1 MKELLVTSIN
11 PVKKNAALIGF
22 SRMFKTEEFR
32 AQGFP
37 IASGVSDQPM
47 SEDETHQGAMN
58 RILKARELHPGFD
71 YWVALEGGV
80 EMKRDEMISVVWAI
94 VANAERI
101 GKGKAASFIAP
112 PEMARLINSGME
124 MGDAD
129 DAIFGTENSKQKNGA
144 IGLLTKDVLTRQ
156 AIYEHAVI
164 LALIPFVNPKLY
176 PLVSTP

>member
-1 MKELLVTSIN
+1 MERLLVTSVN
-11 PVKKNAALIGF
+11 PVKINAAVIGF
-22 SRMFKTEEFR
+22 NRMFKSQEFH

-37 IASGVSDQPM
+37 IPSGVSDQPM
-47 SEDETHQGAMN
+47 SEDETYQGAMN
-58 RILKARELHPGFD
+58 RIMGARKVHPDFD

-80 EMKRDEMISVVWAI
+80 EMKRDEMVSVVWAI
-94 VANAERI
+94 VANTERI

-164 LALIPFVNPKLY
+164 LALIPFVNPRLY
-176 PLVSTP
+176 PLVSTR